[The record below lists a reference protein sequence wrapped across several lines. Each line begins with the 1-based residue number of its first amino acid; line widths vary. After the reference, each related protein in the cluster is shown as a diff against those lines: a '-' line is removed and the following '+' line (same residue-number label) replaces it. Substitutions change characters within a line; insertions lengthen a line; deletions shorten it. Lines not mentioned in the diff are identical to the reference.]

1 MANVDVRLAAE
12 EYKNGRRAECD
23 CELAQAI
30 VTMLENWGTD
40 CGDHGLTEHQ
50 WERAKEEMLLEFDA
64 KARTARAKAKA
75 LLGPAYDDDD
85 GDDTPDIREEEV
97 IAALIKR
104 GREIV
109 NKELREEALEAP
121 KERRRLE
128 RRLKALEEE
137 KRLLEAEKRRLDHV
151 PWVYAALK

>member
-1 MANVDVRLAAE
+1 MAAE

-75 LLGPAYDDDD
+75 LLGPAYDDD

-137 KRLLEAEKRRLDHV
+137 KRLLEAEKHRLDHV
-151 PWVYAALK
+151 PWVYTALK

>member
-1 MANVDVRLAAE
+1 MANVDVCLAAE

-75 LLGPAYDDDD
+75 LLGPAYDDD